1 MGMCLNGKGRMSVEV
16 RRESFIV
23 HAYSSRTGMASSS
36 RILTQHEFQLDDLIF
51 SLEEA
56 RRYLKGE
63 AL

>member
-1 MGMCLNGKGRMSVEV
+1 MSVEV